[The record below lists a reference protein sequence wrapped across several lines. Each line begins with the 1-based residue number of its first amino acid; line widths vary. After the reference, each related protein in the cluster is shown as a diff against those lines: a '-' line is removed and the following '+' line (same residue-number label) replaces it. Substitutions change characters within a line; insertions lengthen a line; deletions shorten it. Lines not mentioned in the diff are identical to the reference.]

1 MDLHFNFCNDSVS
14 TCISLENDQHSIKK
28 DIAFI
33 GQKNATVTTQDK
45 DGEDVITEATG
56 AQFLTGLQTSID
68 ASMAFAKAASK
79 TFTETNFIKGIG
91 TLGTVGDRLLESVIP
106 LKQMAQTL
114 PGILST
120 ELTKLSKSVEGITS
134 KIIQPYATETAETI
148 IDSATGGYISGP
160 GSGTSDSIPARLSDG
175 EYVINAAATRRN
187 KSLLD
192 KINSGGPVGYAAG
205 GAVTST
211 ARMESLLS
219 SILGALRGSN
229 VMGET
234 SMNGRKRI

>member
-1 MDLHFNFCNDSVS
+1 MEKGIILKGQ
-14 TCISLENDQHSIKK
+14 TAALEERIKTNK
-28 DIAFI
+28 VDDA
-33 GQKNATVTTQDK
+33 GN
-45 DGEDVITEATG
+45 VITRAATS
-56 AQFLTGLQTSID
+56 QDFVDSID
-68 ASMAFAKAASK
+68 RAIKSGPEAFAKTFAK
-79 TFTETNFIKGIG
+79 TFESEDFIKGMG
-91 TLGTVGDRLLESVIP
+91 GL
-106 LKQMAQTL
+106 
-114 PGILST
+114 GILSDRLNLAVT
-120 ELTKLSKSVEGITS
+120 PLNQLGDSIPVLGTQLKKF
-134 KIIQPYATETAETI
+134 TAEVTKI
-148 IDSATGGYISGP
+148 TGFIKDPKGGVAAVPAGVTPQNNATGGYISGP

-219 SILGALRGSN
+219 SILVAMRGSN
-229 VMGET
+229 VMGAT

>member
-1 MDLHFNFCNDSVS
+1 MGK
-14 TCISLENDQHSIKK
+14 E
-28 DIAFI
+28 
-33 GQKNATVTTQDK
+33 
-45 DGEDVITEATG
+45 
-56 AQFLTGLQTSID
+56 FLKGLQTSID
-68 ASMAFAKAASK
+68 ASMAFAKKASE

-91 TLGTVGDRLLESVIP
+91 TLGVLGDRITESITP
-106 LKQMAQTL
+106 IKQMADTL
-114 PGILST
+114 PGVLST
-120 ELTKLSKSVEGITS
+120 GLTNLINAVSKGL
-134 KIIQPYATETAETI
+134 KIVKDPYALGVEPDPLVNE
-148 IDSATGGYISGP
+148 ATGGYISGP

-192 KINSGGPVGYAAG
+192 KINSGGPAGYAAG

-219 SILGALRGSN
+219 SILVAMRGSN
-229 VMGET
+229 VMGAT

>member
-1 MDLHFNFCNDSVS
+1 VP
-14 TCISLENDQHSIKK
+14 
-28 DIAFI
+28 
-33 GQKNATVTTQDK
+33 
-45 DGEDVITEATG
+45 
-56 AQFLTGLQTSID
+56 SID
-68 ASMAFAKAASK
+68 AITKK
-79 TFTETNFIKGIG
+79 IK
-91 TLGTVGDRLLESVIP
+91 
-106 LKQMAQTL
+106 
-114 PGILST
+114 
-120 ELTKLSKSVEGITS
+120 
-134 KIIQPYATETAETI
+134 QPYALGAETAEKAAGL
-148 IDSATGGYISGP
+148 ATGGYISGA

-205 GAVTST
+205 GAVTSN

-229 VMGET
+229 VMGDT